1 MIRVVLGDL
10 LARMEA
16 IIPFAQSM
24 LEIVTRTK
32 RLGAQNVIQM
42 QTFVAANGSCF
53 SLHETAKKSSELEQ
67 YFSIN

>member
-32 RLGAQNVIQM
+32 SLGAQNVIQM
-42 QTFVAANGSCF
+42 QTFVAANGSYF
-53 SLHETAKKSSELEQ
+53 DLMKKRKNSLSE
-67 YFSIN
+67 